1 MCDFSYDNTECGTE
15 STEDSAGSTTDN
27 TSGSRRSSE
36 LKSFTA
42 AGQAIKQKQFSTIVE
57 VTDEIL
63 INVTSSLGKIVEE
76 LTDGERNTS
85 RKIHREGGGAG
96 RILNQLGHEADIV
109 YSEIRDGKVEVIME
123 DPASLEEN
131 SSE

>member
-1 MCDFSYDNTECGTE
+1 M
-15 STEDSAGSTTDN
+15 
-27 TSGSRRSSE
+27 
-36 LKSFTA
+36 
-42 AGQAIKQKQFSTIVE
+42 KQKQFSTIVE

-63 INVTSSLGKIVEE
+63 INVTSSLGKIVKE
-76 LTDGERNTS
+76 LTDGDRNTS
-85 RKIHREGGGAG
+85 RKTQHDGGGAG

>member
-1 MCDFSYDNTECGTE
+1 M
-15 STEDSAGSTTDN
+15 
-27 TSGSRRSSE
+27 
-36 LKSFTA
+36 
-42 AGQAIKQKQFSTIVE
+42 
-57 VTDEIL
+57 
-63 INVTSSLGKIVEE
+63 TSSLGKIVKE
-76 LTDGERNTS
+76 LTDGDRNTS
-85 RKIHREGGGAG
+85 RKTHREGG

>member
-1 MCDFSYDNTECGTE
+1 M
-15 STEDSAGSTTDN
+15 
-27 TSGSRRSSE
+27 
-36 LKSFTA
+36 
-42 AGQAIKQKQFSTIVE
+42 
-57 VTDEIL
+57 
-63 INVTSSLGKIVEE
+63 TSSLGKIVEE

-85 RKIHREGGGAG
+85 RKSHRESGGAG

>member
-1 MCDFSYDNTECGTE
+1 MTET
-15 STEDSAGSTTDN
+15 TEDSTDY
-27 TSGSRRSSE
+27 TSGSRSSE
-36 LKSFTA
+36 VKSFNL
-42 AGQAIKQKQFSTIVE
+42 AGQAMKQKQFSTIVE

-63 INVTSSLGKIVEE
+63 VNLTGSLCQVVTELIAGDRSTSSK
-76 LTDGERNTS
+76 T
-85 RKIHREGGGAG
+85 HGGAAG

-109 YSEIRDGKVEVIME
+109 YSEIRDGKMEVVME

>member
-1 MCDFSYDNTECGTE
+1 MTET
-15 STEDSAGSTTDN
+15 TEDSTDY
-27 TSGSRRSSE
+27 TSGSRSSE
-36 LKSFTA
+36 LKSYHDSSFTL
-42 AGQAIKQKQFSTIVE
+42 AGQAMKQKQFSAIVE

-63 INVTSSLGKIVEE
+63 INVTSSLSKIVKE
-76 LTDGERNTS
+76 LIAGDKSTS
-85 RKIHREGGGAG
+85 SKTQGGGGGGGAG

-109 YSEIRDGKVEVIME
+109 YSEIREGKMEVVME